1 MKSECRPENFPLA
14 GNNRQQKH
22 NRPTF
27 KPTRNTKIRW
37 TINRLP
43 KIIPA
48 MKRILHVMA
57 LVLLGSVSLVFV
69 SGCGKPHVLAFRA
82 VVDGSDVVKVSGDHL
97 WIEHEE
103 FQLPAQIF
111 INGKP
116 WHPIWTDKVSAPL
129 QGLSP
134 AFNPRDPMK
143 VKLTQLKGRG
153 PVSIIQLPTSANDQT
168 LAFRIDD
175 SQPGADTYELHVTW

>member
-1 MKSECRPENFPLA
+1 
-14 GNNRQQKH
+14 
-22 NRPTF
+22 
-27 KPTRNTKIRW
+27 
-37 TINRLP
+37 
-43 KIIPA
+43 
-48 MKRILHVMA
+48 MKRILQMMA
-57 LVLLGSVSLVFV
+57 FVLLGIAGLVFV
-69 SGCGKPHVLAFRA
+69 SGCGRPHVLAFRA
-82 VVDGSDVVKVSGDHL
+82 VVDGSDVVKVSGDRL

-116 WHPIWTDKVSAPL
+116 WHPVWTDKLSAPL
-129 QGLSP
+129 QDLSP

-153 PVSIIQLPTSANDQT
+153 SVSIIQLPNSANDQT

-175 SQPGADTYELHVTW
+175 NQPGADTYEIRVSW